1 MTRDDEDEDE
11 VEVERATRRRATTL
25 RDDDAPTAARIRS
38 RHSVTPGAIM
48 VAVSASASTTSE
60 PSARSL
66 RARGAPRPRASA
78 RASVATRAMSREE
91 WFKDDDR
98 GVILYDGVC
107 NLCNGAV
114 NFALEY
120 DAEPSRG
127 SVRFAALQSETGR
140 AMLVN
145 AGRDADDI
153 SSIVFVEGAAPSE
166 SYVKSEAILRIARRM
181 RAPFPQLSAL
191 GSLVPRAI
199 GDFVYDAVADNR
211 YSLLGKRDA
220 CRFGDDENDERFL
233 R

>member
-1 MTRDDEDEDE
+1 
-11 VEVERATRRRATTL
+11 
-25 RDDDAPTAARIRS
+25 
-38 RHSVTPGAIM
+38 M
-48 VAVSASASTTSE
+48 VAVSASASTTNE
-60 PSARSL
+60 PSL
-66 RARGAPRPRASA
+66 RARAPRPRASA